1 MTGPANNVRP
11 LDIKK
16 LLDDDHETDDL
27 DADMTVADVFVDNGL
42 SQRDSRDQRGTV
54 RVVQKPTPHAP
65 TRFPSVSLD
74 WDAAA
79 QDYDRQVR
87 VKKEGTTSSVKKF
100 PPIPEEVSQ
109 GESVVGSQS
118 SASHQDGSRLRTPT
132 SYNEDRRHGTPVKS
146 VEKDDEIP
154 GSPSQWREESGV
166 NEEDSPDHN
175 PGIVAATPQHNRMES
190 QELGDSPTP
199 TRPST
204 LRTYGRTSSSKPRT
218 AAAKKNSAAN
228 RTTTASSEL
237 KSSPPAQK
245 EDTNHL
251 LPGRRKLRSKT
262 QHLSEE
268 TSQVDIDHEKEEA
281 REKEH
286 DEDGD
291 VVMEDGDV
299 AAKDEQTPLNTDD
312 VADTKAV
319 EKDTRNGNLPQTHLR
334 KRKNNQEDMQSN
346 KEPRIEIV
354 GTPTTSKETDVLIA
368 REAEARK
375 TSPYSLRTRRSIP
388 SFCELGNRSNLLHSV
403 SPCKTGIGL
412 GITKSPGY
420 KKLAK
425 LNSAQDLSNKG
436 DPSSNQT
443 VASAMDTPAFSSS
456 DPNVRRSSMTPNNP
470 ISSNAENSVGK
481 AKPPHSALRKDSPAK
496 PSKRSVSFSESDN
509 VIPDFGPN
517 SKSIPHTAGKKL
529 QNASNGN
536 KQPSL
541 AGMRFPAGMPQETLD
556 KIIGEVAEEDR
567 RKDQYGRKVKDAE
580 GQNVDPEQLRVLRE
594 MYETYSLILK
604 YSRGSSTKAAVE
616 QIPRLQARM
625 GELEKEL
632 DEFEA
637 KVKFP
642 PKQPEK
648 QDTPEPTEQKQST
661 PSSAKGSAKKTET
674 KPKAT
679 PKQRDSAPEPPRT
692 KSSTKK
698 TNPNDRESTP
708 KEITLAPAS
717 ELSSSSGGSAKQA
730 KERGHRGMSEQA
742 SPKQATPKQ
751 PTPPQTTPAPAPSS
765 STKSPA
771 KKAKVGDYEST
782 PKQTT
787 PKQPTPEQPIPT
799 PAAAKET
806 KKDAVPPAEALMN
819 GDLALASQDS
829 ASADHGPGETAPQL
843 QKKLGQPSPTEKAQK
858 KQQAPLSSVRTR
870 RATQMIS
877 KAMGDAEKPSEPES
891 QPQPQPQPGLEPEA
905 QQQGSQPDPELESL
919 LQAHSATCY
928 PQPQEPEQ
936 PHSQQSLSQEWGEP
950 QPSQQPQPEQPK
962 ELEQSQKEPPQSSI
976 MSNNGK
982 LPEEHITRSVVES
995 KDPNKPATG
1004 PEPKLSS
1011 PKQSENASS
1020 SSESETE
1027 SESEDSDDEDED
1039 QRPESTKANHHQ
1051 QPNGTSSARNSMT
1064 RSPAPPQS
1072 QPLPQNRFSSP
1083 LYWSQTP
1090 SQSQPQTR
1098 TIGFQ
1103 PINRPMPPT
1112 RNGVSNLKTM
1122 LSNQKE
1128 EHNARLR
1135 QARESSTQKKD
1146 VFEPPSNSESEDES
1160 DSDSDSD
1167 SDDGNHSSADDGDV
1181 QPGGAVGMLRRVVR
1195 NE

>member
-87 VKKEGTTSSVKKF
+87 IKKEGTTSSVKKF

-496 PSKRSVSFSESDN
+496 PSKRSVSFSDGDK
-509 VIPDFGPN
+509 VIPDFGPH
-517 SKSIPHTAGKKL
+517 SKPTPHNAGKKP
-529 QNASNGN
+529 QNALSGG
-536 KQPSL
+536 KQPIL
-541 AGMRFPAGMPQETLD
+541 AGMVFPAGTPQEVLD
-556 KIIGEVAEEDR
+556 KIVGEVLEEDSRKDEYERKAKEAEE
-567 RKDQYGRKVKDAE
+567 
-580 GQNVDPEQLRVLRE
+580 QNVDPEHLRVLWE
-594 MYETYSLILK
+594 MHETYSLILK
-604 YSRGSSTKAAVE
+604 YSRGGSTKTTT
-616 QIPRLQARM
+616 QIPWLQARM

-642 PKQPEK
+642 SKQPEK
-648 QDTPEPTEQKQST
+648 QDTPEPAKQKQST

-674 KPKAT
+674 TPKEAT
-679 PKQRDSAPEPPRT
+679 PKQRTSAPEPPRT

-698 TNPNDRESTP
+698 TNTNDRASTP
-708 KEITLAPAS
+708 KEITPAPAP

-730 KERGHRGMSEQA
+730 TA
-742 SPKQATPKQ
+742 KQ
-751 PTPPQTTPAPAPSS
+751 PTPPKATPAPAPSS
-765 STKSPA
+765 SAKSSA

-782 PKQTT
+782 PKQS
-787 PKQPTPEQPIPT
+787 TPEQPIPT
-799 PAAAKET
+799 PAVAKET
-806 KKDAVPPAEALMN
+806 KRDTVPPSEALMN
-819 GDLALASQDS
+819 GDVAPALQDS
-829 ASADHGPGETAPQL
+829 SGHGPGETAPKL
-843 QKKLGQPSPTEKAQK
+843 QKKFDQPNPTKKALK
-858 KQQAPLSSVRTR
+858 KQQASLSSARTQ
-870 RATQMIS
+870 RATQMMS
-877 KAMGDAEKPSEPES
+877 KRMGDVEKLSEPQSS
-891 QPQPQPQPGLEPEA
+891 QPQP
-905 QQQGSQPDPELESL
+905 DPALESL
-919 LQAHSATCY
+919 LQAHSASY
-928 PQPQEPEQ
+928 YQQPQE
-936 PHSQQSLSQEWGEP
+936 SQQPQSRLSLSQEWGEP
-950 QPSQQPQPEQPK
+950 QPSQEPEQPQ
-962 ELEQSQKEPPQSSI
+962 ELEQSQKEPLQSST
-976 MSNNGK
+976 MPNNGK
-982 LPEEHITRSVVES
+982 LPENHITRSVVES
-995 KDPNKPATG
+995 LDSNQPATG
-1004 PEPKLSS
+1004 PESKLSS
-1011 PKQSENASS
+1011 PKQSESESS

-1039 QRPESTKANHHQ
+1039 QRPESTNHHQ
-1051 QPNGTSSARNSMT
+1051 QPNGTSSARSSMT
-1064 RSPAPPQS
+1064 KSPAPLQS

-1083 LYWSQTP
+1083 FYRSQTP

-1103 PINRPMPPT
+1103 PINRPMAPT

-1122 LSNQKE
+1122 LNNQKE

-1135 QARESSTQKKD
+1135 QAREASTQKD
-1146 VFEPPSNSESEDES
+1146 VFEPPPNSESEDES
-1160 DSDSDSD
+1160 DSDSN
-1167 SDDGNHSSADDGDV
+1167 SDD
-1181 QPGGAVGMLRRVVR
+1181 
-1195 NE
+1195 